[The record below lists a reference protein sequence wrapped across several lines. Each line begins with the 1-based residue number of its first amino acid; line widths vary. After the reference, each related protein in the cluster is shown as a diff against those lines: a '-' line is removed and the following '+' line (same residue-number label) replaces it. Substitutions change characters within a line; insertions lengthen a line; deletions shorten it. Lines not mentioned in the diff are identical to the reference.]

1 MRKMKY
7 LPKTAQL
14 VNDKGRTPVPKLIIL
29 QYAGN
34 LTDLPEVSTEGYRQ
48 KLTEKRQ
55 EYSVDEE
62 ISFRREKNSDIVKL
76 PRTEL

>member
-48 KLTEKRQ
+48 KLTEKRKDRNIQ
-55 EYSVDEE
+55 LMKKYHLEGKKTVT
-62 ISFRREKNSDIVKL
+62 L
-76 PRTEL
+76 